1 MCSLSPAE
9 GKRQGHL
16 RKGGTCDSPKVY
28 TSPYGRFPSSQAYL
42 GGGGD
47 QPTDLEAF
55 TDSEAAGNFINE
67 ALVTH
72 LGLPVDP
79 LPYPIPVLALD
90 G

>member
-1 MCSLSPAE
+1 MIAQKSIPHPMGVFL
-9 GKRQGHL
+9 
-16 RKGGTCDSPKVY
+16 
-28 TSPYGRFPSSQAYL
+28 QAKL
-42 GGGGD
+42 TGGGGD

-55 TDSEAAGNFINE
+55 IDSEAAGNFINE